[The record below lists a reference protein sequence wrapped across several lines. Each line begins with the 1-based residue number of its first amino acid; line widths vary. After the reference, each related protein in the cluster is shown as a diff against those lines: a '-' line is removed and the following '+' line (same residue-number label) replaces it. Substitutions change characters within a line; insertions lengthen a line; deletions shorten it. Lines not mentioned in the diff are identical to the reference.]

1 MQIQNDMGICKT
13 EDCQCSFAIP
23 LGLSTFKS
31 HRVFTRQ
38 RTVPE
43 HSLGSD
49 FVTYGTRKRSALKFT
64 IFSKQVMEEETVY
77 CPPQEPALL
86 FHH

>member
-1 MQIQNDMGICKT
+1 VLL
-13 EDCQCSFAIP
+13 FAIP

-49 FVTYGTRKRSALKFT
+49 FVTYGTRKRSALKFI
-64 IFSKQVMEEETVY
+64 IFSKHVMEETVY